1 MRRVAVAFIL
11 FGALGVGACDMLP
24 DSVSALLSRPQTAVS
39 GAFKNG
45 AFKGQ
50 LKVMF
55 LEPKN
60 AEDRNVQLL
69 EPFGYKDSKGVDWDV
84 PGGFVS
90 DGASIPWSLWSFIGG
105 PFDGPHRD
113 AAIIHD
119 YFCATKSRKWED
131 VHAMFLEAALRR
143 GVSESTAQ
151 TMYAGILYGGPRWG
165 CAQSPATRPSGPVA
179 GRKGPT
185 GHRSGHH
192 QAVSDSDRKTAIR
205 GAEALDRNDKSEPG
219 GDQEKGRGNAQGGR
233 QVQQVTV
240 SARREPTW

>member
-1 MRRVAVAFIL
+1 MRRVAVAFSLISV
-11 FGALGVGACDMLP
+11 LGVGACDMLP
-24 DSVSALLSRPQTAVS
+24 DSVSALLNRPQTAVS
-39 GAFKNG
+39 GAFKSG

-50 LKVMF
+50 LKVVF

-84 PGGFVS
+84 PRGFVS

-119 YFCATKSRKWED
+119 YFCHTKSRKWED

-143 GVSESTAQ
+143 GVPESTAQ
-151 TMYAGILYGGPRWG
+151 TMYAGILYGGPRWDAPNILQR
-165 CAQSPATRPSGPVA
+165 AQVV
-179 GRKGPT
+179 PT
-185 GHRSGHH
+185 
-192 QAVSDSDRKTAIR
+192 
-205 GAEALDRNDKSEPG
+205 PG
-219 GDQEKGRGNAQGGR
+219 GKAPQASDPGITKRSPTVTEKQQLEELKRWIETTNPSQEEIKQRVEAMRKAEGKSNR
-233 QVQQVTV
+233 
-240 SARREPTW
+240 